1 MAEVE
6 KVKRRRFTLRRK
18 PKQPAG
24 GSMTVMEHLGELR
37 SRIFKSLFAFVAI
50 SVVVFIMYEPI
61 ADFIR
66 QPLCENIDQIQPDNP
81 SIEGCRLAVFKPTG
95 GFNFRLKLT
104 AIVGIGLSSPIW
116 LYQLWAYIVP
126 ALTRREKKYALPF
139 LLSAV
144 LLFLIGVA
152 MAYLTLP
159 TGLRVLFSLGGES
172 VEPIL
177 GAEEYLDFIGFLL
190 LGFGLMFELPLVLV
204 FLGLA
209 GVVTPRQLRKQR
221 RLAIVLIFALAA
233 IVTPS
238 QDPYTMSVMAI
249 PLYGLYEMTILIV
262 SVMLRRRAR
271 EEGST

>member
-6 KVKRRRFTLRRK
+6 KVRRRRFPLRRK
-18 PKQPAG
+18 PKTEQSR
-24 GSMTVMEHLGELR
+24 SMTVMEHLGELR
-37 SRIFKSLFAFVAI
+37 SRIFKSLFAFVLI
-50 SVVVFIMYEPI
+50 SIVAFALYDPI
-61 ADFIR
+61 SDFIR
-66 QPLCENIDQIQPDNP
+66 RPLCENKELLNQA
-81 SIEGCRLAVFKPTG
+81 EGGCRLVALKVTG

-104 AIVGIGLSSPIW
+104 ALVGLGLSSPIW
-116 LYQLWAYIVP
+116 LYQVWAFIVP
-126 ALTRREKKYALPF
+126 ALTRREKRYAFPF
-139 LLSAV
+139 LLSAI
-144 LLFLIGVA
+144 LLFAVGVT

-159 TGLRVLFSLGGES
+159 TGLRVLFNLGGES
-172 VEPIL
+172 IQPLL

-221 RLAIVLIFALAA
+221 RLAVVLIFALAA

-249 PLYGLYEMTILIV
+249 PLYALYELTILIV
-262 SVMLRRRAR
+262 TLMLRRRRKA
-271 EEGST
+271 EEAG

>member
-6 KVKRRRFTLRRK
+6 KVKRRRFSLRRK
-18 PKQPAG
+18 PKEPAG

-50 SVVVFIMYEPI
+50 SVIVFIFYQPI
-61 ADFIR
+61 SDFIR
-66 QPLCENIDQIQPDNP
+66 EPLCENKDFLNQQ
-81 SIEGCRLAVFKPTG
+81 EGGCRLVALKVTG

-104 AIVGIGLSSPIW
+104 ALVGIGLSSPIW
-116 LYQLWAYIVP
+116 LYQLWAFIVP
-126 ALTRREKKYALPF
+126 ALTRKEKKYALPF
-139 LLSAV
+139 LFSAV
-144 LLFLIGVA
+144 LLFGIGVT

-159 TGLRVLFSLGGES
+159 TGLRVLFNLGGES
-172 VEPIL
+172 IQPLL

-190 LGFGLMFELPLVLV
+190 LGFGLMFEMPLLLV

-233 IVTPS
+233 VVTPS

-249 PLYGLYEMTILIV
+249 PLYGLYELTILIV

-271 EEGST
+271 AEEAE